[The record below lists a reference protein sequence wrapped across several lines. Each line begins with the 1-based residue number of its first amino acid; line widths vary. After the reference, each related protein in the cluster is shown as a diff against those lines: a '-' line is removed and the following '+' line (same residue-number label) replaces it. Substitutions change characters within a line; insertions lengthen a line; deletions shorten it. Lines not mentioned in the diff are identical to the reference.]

1 MIFHFVIMTDK
12 FLFPSE
18 DWVNEYCKK
27 LKESPDYNKTGKG
40 WKEPIIFKMTDTEGL
55 KQKIPFD
62 SFILYLSDGI
72 CEKCGIVNDPGMTA
86 PYKLTATY
94 SNWKKIIDGK
104 INPTQAML
112 TGQMKVEGNIAH
124 LLRYA
129 SAAIAM
135 VKVAQSIPTE
145 YME

>member
-1 MIFHFVIMTDK
+1 MDEK

-18 DWVNEYCKK
+18 EWVKEYCKR
-27 LKESPDYNKTGKG
+27 LSESPDYNKSGKG
-40 WKEPIIFKMTDTEGL
+40 WKDPILFRIIDVESLSK
-55 KQKIPFD
+55 KPQFD
-62 SFILYLSDGI
+62 SFILHLKDGKCESCEIVKDPSKGAPFKLS
-72 CEKCGIVNDPGMTA
+72 
-86 PYKLTATY
+86 ATY
-94 SNWKKIIDGK
+94 ANWKKIIDGK

-112 TGQMKVEGNIAH
+112 TGQMKVEGNMAL

-145 YME
+145 YLE

>member
-1 MIFHFVIMTDK
+1 MNEK
-12 FLFPSE
+12 LLFPTE
-18 DWVNEYCKK
+18 EWVNEYCKR

-40 WKEPIIFKMTDTEGL
+40 WKEPIIFRMTEIENL
-55 KQKIPFD
+55 KQKPPFD

-72 CEKCGIVNDPGMTA
+72 CEKCSIVTDPNLVA

-112 TGQMKVEGNIAH
+112 TGQMKVEGNVAH

-135 VKVAQSIPTE
+135 VKVAQSIPTQYLE
-145 YME
+145 